1 MKLSIG
7 SGYRKIPG
15 WTHLD
20 IEPDCNPDI
29 IADITKPL
37 PLDSHSVEYIFCE
50 EVITQIPIEACKPF
64 LTECRRILRP
74 SGAVRLLM
82 PDLRKFL
89 TAYFNDPEWLI
100 STWETHVPIPLQ
112 TRSAAEVINRG
123 IRMVG
128 PMMYDTPLLSAIA
141 REAGFETREVTYC
154 QSSHPALQNIDLR
167 KPHESASVYLE
178 LNPIP

>member
-37 PLDSHSVEYIFCE
+37 PLESQSVDYIFCE
-50 EVITQIPIEACKPF
+50 EVITQIPLEACQPF
-64 LTECRRILRP
+64 LTECRRIIRP
-74 SGAVRLLM
+74 NGALRLLM
-82 PDLRKFL
+82 PDLKKFL
-89 TAYFNDPEWLI
+89 TAYINDPEWLI
-100 STWETHVPIPLQ
+100 KTWEAHVPIPLK
-112 TRSAAEVINRG
+112 TRSAAEVINKG

-128 PMMYDTPLLSAIA
+128 PMMYDVPLISLIA
-141 REAGFETREVTYC
+141 KASGFHTREVSYSN
-154 QSSHPALQNIDLR
+154 SSHAALRDIDLR
-167 KPHESASVYLE
+167 KPDESASVYLE
-178 LNPIP
+178 LDPIK